1 MINDEVI
8 WTSGKKI
15 AAVLNTLRNNI
26 RREAGYQIIMRT
38 LLKEPQLDNPGDESL
53 VWEIAELNYLSK
65 TVAISPS
72 RVRDVEEKIMR

>member
-1 MINDEVI
+1 MYGEVI
-8 WTSGKKI
+8 WSSGKRI
-15 AAVLNTLRNNI
+15 ATVFNSLRNNI